1 MKRIVLLITALLLVC
16 GGAYAQ
22 NNVLNRLKNRAKN
35 AAENNIGNKVEKGVN
50 DILDGKAQK
59 NKNQKQDEEQ
69 LRRENQAR
77 AEEIMRQ
84 QGKDDGTWTCPEC
97 GHEGNTGKFCT
108 ECGAPK
114 PAANEATTWT
124 CPKCGHEGNTGAFCE
139 ECGARKPDGTADKAK
154 ANWNNYDFVAGD
166 EIIFEDTQ
174 ENEQI
179 GEFPSMWDVFNGYA
193 QIVELNGVKCIALAD
208 DGEITP
214 LFNDNKPYL
223 TDQFTIE
230 YDVYVVYGPDYGTDF
245 NPHSW
250 KVGTYLVTLKDNDR
264 IRSYYGGDRTFEFS
278 HQVSSGER
286 VLNDAYFSYEWPL
299 PSLDETRSGAATL
312 NNVATNAWHHIAIS
326 FNKRAYK
333 VYFDEN
339 RVVNIPNA
347 AKPDYFWISCN
358 QHEHVFF
365 IKNVRIAK
373 GAVPLYDRLAS
384 DGKIVTYAITFDT
397 GKATIKPE
405 STGEINRIT
414 KIMQEDPSISFEIQ
428 GHCDNTGSDKVNDP
442 LSQQRA
448 EAIMAALVAN
458 GIDAS
463 RLTAV
468 GKGAHEPIAD
478 NATDEGRA
486 KNRRV
491 EFVKK

>member
-1 MKRIVLLITALLLVC
+1 MKKIVLLMTALLLVT

-22 NNVLNRLKNRAKN
+22 NNVLNRLKQRAKN
-35 AAENNIGNKVEKGVN
+35 AAEQNIGNKIEKGVN
-50 DILDGKAQK
+50 DVLNGKLG
-59 NKNQKQDEEQ
+59 NNRNQQQ
-69 LRRENQAR
+69 QQQTQQTQQQQQVQQQN
-77 AEEIMRQ
+77 AEEAVAE
-84 QGKDDGTWTCPEC
+84 DGPQMAKT
-97 GHEGNTGKFCT
+97 
-108 ECGAPK
+108 
-114 PAANEATTWT
+114 ATI
-124 CPKCGHEGNTGAFCE
+124 
-139 ECGARKPDGTADKAK
+139 
-154 ANWNNYDFVAGD
+154 NWNSYDFVSGD

-179 GEFPSMWDVFNGYA
+179 GEFPSMWDIFNGYA
-193 QIVELNGVKCIALAD
+193 QIAELNGVKCISLSD
-208 DGEITP
+208 DGAITP
-214 LFNDNKPYL
+214 LFNDGKPYL

-230 YDVYVVYGPDYGTDF
+230 YDVWIVYGPDYKTDF

-250 KVGTYLVTLKDNDR
+250 VIRTHLPSGDKIRNDR
-264 IRSYYGGDRTFEFS
+264 GGFGFQ
-278 HQVSSGER
+278 HQVSTNEG
-286 VLNDAYFSYEWPL
+286 VKTLDNAYFPYDWYL
-299 PSLDETRSGAATL
+299 PNDGEHRSGAAEL
-312 NNVATNAWHHIAIS
+312 NGVAINAWHHVAIS

-333 VYFDEN
+333 VYFDER
-339 RVVNIPNA
+339 RVINIPNA
-347 AKPDYFWISCN
+347 AKPTYFWIECN
-358 QHEHVFF
+358 QHESVFF

-373 GAVPLYDRLAS
+373 GAVPLYERLAS
-384 DGKIVTYAITFDT
+384 DGKIITYAITFDT

-414 KIMQEDPSISFEIQ
+414 KIMTDDPSINFEIQ

-478 NATDEGRA
+478 NGTDEGRA

>member
-1 MKRIVLLITALLLVC
+1 MKKIVLLMTALLLVC
-16 GGAYAQ
+16 GGASAQ

-35 AAENNIGNKVEKGVN
+35 AVENNIGNKIEKGIN
-50 DILDGKAQK
+50 NALDGKLGK
-59 NKNQKQDEEQ
+59 DKNQNQNQNAEEQ
-69 LRRENQAR
+69 QSQQQV
-77 AEEIMRQ
+77 AE
-84 QGKDDGTWTCPEC
+84 PEQVVDQP
-97 GHEGNTGKFCT
+97 E
-108 ECGAPK
+108 EVAAPK
-114 PAANEATTWT
+114 
-124 CPKCGHEGNTGAFCE
+124 GAE
-139 ECGARKPDGTADKAK
+139 KAK
-154 ANWNNYDFVAGD
+154 ANWNSFDFVAGD
-166 EIIFEDTQ
+166 EIIFEDTV
-174 ENEQI
+174 EDEQI
-179 GEFPSMWDVFNGYA
+179 GEFPSKWDVFEGYA
-193 QIVELNGVKCIALAD
+193 QVAELNGVKCIALAD
-208 DGEITP
+208 DGAITP
-214 LFNDNKPYL
+214 LFNDGKPYL

-230 YDVYVVYGPDYGTDF
+230 YDVYVVYGPDYETTF

-250 KVGTYLVTLKDNDR
+250 ILHTYLPKGDKIKWDT
-264 IRSYYGGDRTFEFS
+264 GGFNFY
-278 HQVSSGER
+278 HQVSSGEDR
-286 VLNDAYFSYEWPL
+286 VLNDVYFPYGWRL
-299 PSLDETRSGAATL
+299 PDGEETRSGAATL
-312 NNVATNAWHHIAIS
+312 NNVATNAWHHVSIS

-339 RVVNIPNA
+339 RVINIPNA
-347 AKPDYFWISCN
+347 EKPTYFWLNCN

-365 IKNVRIAK
+365 IKNIRIAK

-414 KIMQEDPSISFEIQ
+414 KIMKDDPSINFEVQ

-442 LSQQRA
+442 LSQKRA
-448 EAIMAALVAN
+448 ESIVAALVSN

-478 NATDEGRA
+478 NGTDEGRA